1 VKRPETSKPP
11 SAERVRVRVE
21 VDQIAE
27 GLHEEDEARPGARMR
42 GAVRLHEQ
50 SGDDAAELS

>member
-1 VKRPETSKPP
+1 MHVG
-11 SAERVRVRVE
+11 VE

-42 GAVRLHEQ
+42 GAVRLQEQ
-50 SGDDAAELS
+50 SGDDAAELPEKRAAVSEETAG